1 MARLDI
7 WCSNSLYLKNQITK
21 IEQKQIFCGP
31 LEIFKNGSWPI
42 NICLKYFMTPTKIL
56 RPPSYILNVQSLK
69 QYKLGNIQELVSAVF
84 AFRNIIDI
92 LIFYELWVIT
102 YPIIVLVIL
111 LASTI
116 LWVSAFFS
124 LYKPCFFRRFLIF
137 LLW

>member
-1 MARLDI
+1 MAHLDI

-31 LEIFKNGSWPI
+31 SEIFKNGSWPI

-56 RPPSYILNVQSLK
+56 WTPSYILNVQSLK
-69 QYKLGNIQELVSAVF
+69 QYKQGNIQELVF
-84 AFRNIIDI
+84 AFRNIDI

-102 YPIIVLVIL
+102 YSIIVLVIL

-116 LWVSAFFS
+116 LWV
-124 LYKPCFFRRFLIF
+124 RRFLIF
-137 LLW
+137 SL